1 MAAFSVTERQNAKR
15 CPRMHRLSAKGGQHL
30 GLMLAPVY
38 LNVGTL
44 IHKGSQ
50 AWLLDTERKMSY
62 EDHVTLAS
70 VDLLEK
76 VQQRYLK
83 QVGAPISAEEE
94 EPLYEAIHFAR
105 TMAKNYEAR
114 WGTPLPD
121 GFTLIRPEQHV
132 MVPVPG
138 TEHRCEQCHGQGLVA
153 DSEGFG
159 TDCPRCGGDRSFEE
173 YHYLDG
179 RFDGL
184 IQDAAG
190 RIHILEHKTYNA
202 RPNAVALQ
210 NNDQFLGYM
219 WLAIQLGIGDVAGLA
234 YDGLW
239 RRDKVP
245 RGRTFEDLFLRH
257 EITRSRAELLEFQR
271 MLPNELNMM
280 AAQLAL
286 PEDPYINRRWM
297 GCFDCSF
304 DDKKTANGVSRTGLC
319 SAISRGENVDAVR
332 NLYYTTRDDDT
343 EDDDPSSLEAD
354 A

>member
-1 MAAFSVTERQNAKR
+1 MAAFSVTERANAKR

-30 GLMLAPVY
+30 GRLVAPVY

-50 AWLLDTERKMSY
+50 AWLLDTERALSY
-62 EDHVTLAS
+62 EDHVTMAS
-70 VDLLEK
+70 DALLEK
-76 VQQRYLK
+76 AQARYLK
-83 QVGAPISAEEE
+83 QIGAPLGKDEEDV
-94 EPLYEAIHFAR
+94 LYESIYFAR

-138 TEHRCEQCHGQGLVA
+138 TEHPCELCG
-153 DSEGFG
+153 G
-159 TDCPRCGGDRSFEE
+159 TGYHLDTETLHIMGDKCVVCKGDRSYVE

-184 IQDAAG
+184 IQDKAG

-202 RPNAVALQ
+202 RPNTDALQ
-210 NNDQFLGYM
+210 HNDQFLAYM

-234 YDGLW
+234 YDGIW

-257 EITRSRAELLEFQR
+257 SVTRSRNELLEFQR

-286 PEDPYINRRWM
+286 PTDPYINRRWQ
-297 GCFDCSF
+297 GCFDCGF
-304 DDKKTANGVSRTGLC
+304 DDQKGRTGLC
-319 SAISRGENVDAVR
+319 TAMSRGENVDAVKQ
-332 NLYYTTRDDDT
+332 LYYTTRDDDT
-343 EDDDPSSLEAD
+343 EDDPEPAEA